1 MERGQRGRVI
11 RSHPP
16 DDNKEK
22 WGEGAGIGAQCCGP
36 AIASG
41 KGGTVLG
48 WAVRAYL
55 LGRPDPEERR
65 DGRHSGA
72 ARAVSGLLFG
82 KCNAGSRASS
92 FNSRQIRT
100 RGRLSGHDPYQGT
113 ALRPY
118 GSQSVYLC
126 QRFPLVWL
134 KNGFSDPL
142 FFESAR
148 GVMNK
153 NYLGRAS

>member
-1 MERGQRGRVI
+1 MTKTEYSPAILTSSSTNQTPLLRW
-11 RSHPP
+11 HNAAHAWHKKLLPP
-16 DDNKEK
+16 AKKKWSAKSDDNKEK

-113 ALRPY
+113 ALRP
-118 GSQSVYLC
+118 
-126 QRFPLVWL
+126 
-134 KNGFSDPL
+134 
-142 FFESAR
+142 
-148 GVMNK
+148 
-153 NYLGRAS
+153 